1 MSDQVSSLSARAARN
16 LANTTKTQP
25 QMAMISPRW
34 LLRFLPW
41 VDVEAGTYRVN
52 RVRVVGHEFEHMT
65 GLTEDENPTVSAD
78 DLRTI
83 PLFRSLSGEQ
93 MARVASQFTTRRVA
107 AKEIIFNRGDEADRF
122 FIIASGKVEVFAHG
136 PVSDIVLK
144 VHGPGA
150 YFGEVGLVRSVERF
164 HSARAMAPTTMLTL
178 DRAQFATVLDESPEV
193 RAQIEHSIE
202 ELIGH
207 QSEVGVDLVAHSEG
221 EEEITTTFVDYEVNP
236 RELSLSTIHTI
247 LRAHSRVTDLFRSPM
262 DQLKEQI
269 RLVLE
274 ACRERQE
281 WEILNNPSFG
291 LLANTAPSMRVP
303 TRHGPP
309 TPDDMDELLS
319 MVWKEPAFFLAHPK
333 AIAAFGRECTRRGVP
348 PPTVGMAGA
357 QFLTWR
363 GIPIVPS
370 DKLPIRMVDGVP
382 CTKIMLMR
390 VGAER
395 QGVIGLHQPSIGD
408 PKLPSV
414 AIRFNGID
422 MKGVASYLITLY
434 FSAAILTNDAAG
446 VLEHVEIGHF
456 HEPRN

>member
-1 MSDQVSSLSARAARN
+1 MSDQISSLSARAARN

-25 QMAMISPRW
+25 QMAMITPRW

-52 RVRVVGHEFEHMT
+52 RVRVVGHEFEHVAARI
-65 GLTEDENPTVSAD
+65 EDDGAEISAG
-78 DLRTI
+78 DLRNI
-83 PLFRSLSGEQ
+83 PLFRSLNNQ
-93 MARVASQFTTRRVA
+93 QLAALAAKFTTQRIG
-107 AKEIIFNRGDEADRF
+107 AKEVIFNQGDLADRF
-122 FIIASGKVEVFAHG
+122 FIIAQGKVEIFTHG
-136 PVSDIVLK
+136 PISNIV
-144 VHGPGA
+144 VTMRGA
-150 YFGEVGLVRSVERF
+150 GSYFGEVGLVRPTERLS
-164 HSARAMAPTTMLTL
+164 SARTMVPTTLL
-178 DRAQFATVLDESPEV
+178 VLERSAFDAVLEDAPQV
-193 RAQIEHSIE
+193 RAEIEASID
-202 ELIGH
+202 ELIGK
-207 QSEVGVDLVAHSEG
+207 QSEVGVDLVSHVDG
-221 EEEITTTFVDYEVNP
+221 EDDITTTFVDYEENP
-236 RELSLSTIHTI
+236 KEFGLSTIHTI

-281 WEILNNPSFG
+281 WEIINNPDFG
-291 LLANTAPSMRVP
+291 LLRNASPSMRIP

-319 MVWKEPAFFLAHPK
+319 LVWKEPAFFLAHPK

-363 GIPIVPS
+363 GIPIVPC
-370 DKLPIRMVDGVP
+370 DKLMIQSLHGVP
-382 CTKIMLMR
+382 TTNIMLMR

-434 FSAAILTNDAAG
+434 FSAAILTADAVG